1 MKERNITILA
11 VLYTVLVYAA
21 PALFYAVVTFLPDFL
36 KGLAYVIL
44 FLPVA
49 LAVIDVIY
57 IKKNFNALSRDVL
70 LRGAL
75 IVKYVLIPF
84 YIVGGINVA
93 LFALMMFTPVVF
105 MVFLSPVIIGVLCFF
120 GWIYLVGGTVFSLAY
135 IIKAKKEK
143 AHGTVLSVIGGIMQF
158 FFAMDVISL
167 MILSIKDKKYIP
179 VTITL
184 ILVTVI
190 GSISAV
196 AWLVLTFMANI

>member
-49 LAVIDVIY
+49 LAVINVIY

>member
-21 PALFYAVVTFLPDFL
+21 PALFYAVITFLPDFL
-36 KGLAYVIL
+36 KGLAYIIL

-49 LAVIDVIY
+49 LAVINVIY
-57 IKKNFNALSRDVL
+57 IKKNFNELSRDVL

-143 AHGTVLSVIGGIMQF
+143 AHGIVLSVIGGIMQF

>member
-21 PALFYAVVTFLPDFL
+21 PALFYAAVIFLPDFL

-49 LAVIDVIY
+49 LAVINVIY
-57 IKKNFNALSRDVL
+57 IKKNFNELSRDVL

-84 YIVGGINVA
+84 YVVGGINVA

>member
-49 LAVIDVIY
+49 LAVINVIY
-57 IKKNFNALSRDVL
+57 IKKNFNELSRDVL

-93 LFALMMFTPVVF
+93 VFALMMFTPVVF
-105 MVFLSPVIIGVLCFF
+105 MIFLSPVIIGVLCFF

-196 AWLVLTFMANI
+196 AWLVLTFMASI

>member
-49 LAVIDVIY
+49 LAVINVIY
-57 IKKNFNALSRDVL
+57 IKKNFNELSRDVL

>member
-21 PALFYAVVTFLPDFL
+21 PALFYAVITFLPDFL
-36 KGLAYVIL
+36 KGLAYIIL

-49 LAVIDVIY
+49 LAVINVIY
-57 IKKNFNALSRDVL
+57 IKKNFNELSRDVL

>member
-49 LAVIDVIY
+49 LAVINVIY
-57 IKKNFNALSRDVL
+57 IKKNFNELSRDVL

-84 YIVGGINVA
+84 YIVGGINIA

>member
-49 LAVIDVIY
+49 LAVINVIC
-57 IKKNFNALSRDVL
+57 INKNFNALSRDVL

-120 GWIYLVGGTVFSLAY
+120 GWVYLVGGTVFSLAY

-196 AWLVLTFMANI
+196 AWLVLTFMASI

>member
-1 MKERNITILA
+1 M
-11 VLYTVLVYAA
+11 
-21 PALFYAVVTFLPDFL
+21 
-36 KGLAYVIL
+36 
-44 FLPVA
+44 
-49 LAVIDVIY
+49 
-57 IKKNFNALSRDVL
+57 L

-190 GSISAV
+190 GSSSAV
-196 AWLVLTFMANI
+196 AWLVLTFMTNI

>member
-49 LAVIDVIY
+49 LAIINVIY

-184 ILVTVI
+184 ILVMVI

-196 AWLVLTFMANI
+196 AWLVLTFMASI

>member
-21 PALFYAVVTFLPDFL
+21 PALFYAAVIFLPDFL

-49 LAVIDVIY
+49 LAVINVIC
-57 IKKNFNALSRDVL
+57 IKKNFNSLSRDVL

-190 GSISAV
+190 GSSSAV
-196 AWLVLTFMANI
+196 AWLVLTFMTNI

>member
-49 LAVIDVIY
+49 LAVINVIY

-84 YIVGGINVA
+84 YIVGNQCSAICTDDVYAGCIYGISVTRNNWSFMFFWLDLSGGRYG
-93 LFALMMFTPVVF
+93 LFACIYHKGEKRKGTRNRFV
-105 MVFLSPVIIGVLCFF
+105 GNRRNYAVLLCNGCDFF
-120 GWIYLVGGTVFSLAY
+120 NDFIHKG
-135 IIKAKKEK
+135 
-143 AHGTVLSVIGGIMQF
+143 
-158 FFAMDVISL
+158 
-167 MILSIKDKKYIP
+167 
-179 VTITL
+179 
-184 ILVTVI
+184 
-190 GSISAV
+190 
-196 AWLVLTFMANI
+196 

>member
-1 MKERNITILA
+1 MKERNITIFA

-44 FLPVA
+44 FIPVA
-49 LAVIDVIY
+49 LAVINVIY

>member
-49 LAVIDVIY
+49 LAVINVIY

-196 AWLVLTFMANI
+196 AWLVLTFMASI

>member
-49 LAVIDVIY
+49 LAVINVIY
-57 IKKNFNALSRDVL
+57 IKKNFNELSRDVL

-93 LFALMMFTPVVF
+93 VFALMMFTPVVF

-196 AWLVLTFMANI
+196 AWLVLTFMASI